1 MTMLCHHSTLVSIQI
16 IFFLSILPKNHAA
29 LGVGIH
35 SKSALIFVAPSGD
48 EIEETVDDVTQAI
61 SSTALI
67 SSIKICAPTSSST
80 AVVLPVDG
88 KKIKVMNVL

>member
-35 SKSALIFVAPSGD
+35 SKSTIFVAPSGD

-67 SSIKICAPTSSST
+67 S
-80 AVVLPVDG
+80 
-88 KKIKVMNVL
+88 